1 MNIKKQGLKALKYLK
16 DIDRDDM
23 LDAIG
28 LQEKSPWG
36 TALGTIGIFALGA
49 LVGAA
54 FGLAF
59 APKPGEELRSQIGET
74 VRRKANELAPMDESS
89 SYATNR
95 GASNLT

>member
-1 MNIKKQGLKALKYLK
+1 MNIKRQGLKALKYLK

-28 LQEKSPWG
+28 LQEKSPWS

-74 VRRKANELAPMDESS
+74 VRRKANELAPMDETS
-89 SYATNR
+89 SYANR